1 MGPAALRFLAHSK
14 GMSTPSFPIRSAFR
28 RLLGEEVLAYLLHL
42 RPMEWPIMTA
52 HFLLGTFLAAG
63 FRAPWGPVLLGW
75 TVFVF
80 LLNGG
85 TLAINSAFDQD
96 EGDIGYLRQPPKPP
110 RFLFQVSLGMLA
122 ASLLLGFALPPVF
135 AWSNA
140 ACVVMAVL
148 YSVPPVRLKARAG
161 WDLVINCLGF
171 GLLTPLAGWGLT
183 GVPLAAGFVH
193 AALGF
198 AFLFGALY
206 PMTQIYQIAED
217 RARGDRTLVIRL
229 GEAPS
234 LWLAALLALL
244 AHACFLSGLLRAG
257 RHPWAVLVSCAAWLG
272 VILPWALRWRSMS
285 QRQHEAGMYR
295 GLVAWAV
302 TDVGLLV
309 SLWPAC

>member
-1 MGPAALRFLAHSK
+1 MTAETHRVFTL
-14 GMSTPSFPIRSAFR
+14 RSACE
-28 RLLGEEVLAYLLHL
+28 RLVGREFTAYLLHL

-63 FRAPWGPVLLGW
+63 LHANLKAMALGW
-75 TVFVF
+75 VVFVA

-110 RFLFQVSLGMLA
+110 RYLLHVSAVMLA
-122 ASLLLGFALPPVF
+122 ASLGLGFLLPPVF

-161 WDLVINCLGF
+161 WDLLINCVGF

-183 GVPLAAGFVH
+183 GLPVPPGLRSVVI
-193 AALGF
+193 GF

-206 PMTQIYQIAED
+206 PPTQIYQIEED
-217 RARGDRTLVIRL
+217 RARGDRTLVIVL
-229 GEAPS
+229 GEGPS
-234 LWLAALLALL
+234 LSFAAGLALVAHLWFAWGALLAGHSPLPLL
-244 AHACFLSGLLRAG
+244 LSLAA
-257 RHPWAVLVSCAAWLG
+257 WMAVL
-272 VILPWALRWRSMS
+272 LPWWSRWRAWS
-285 QRQHEAGMYR
+285 QAQHEAGMYR
-295 GLVAWAV
+295 ALAAWAI
-302 TDVGLLV
+302 TDVSLLAL
-309 SLWPAC
+309 LWPR

>member
-1 MGPAALRFLAHSK
+1 MSANVASPASPASLPGFRLRKACERLAGK
-14 GMSTPSFPIRSAFR
+14 ELT
-28 RLLGEEVLAYLLHL
+28 AYLLHL

-63 FRAPWGPVLLGW
+63 FHAGLKAALLGW
-75 TVFVF
+75 AVFVA

-110 RFLFQVSLGMLA
+110 RHLFHVSAVMLALSLG
-122 ASLLLGFALPPVF
+122 LGFLLPRVF

-161 WDLVINCLGF
+161 WDLAINCVGF

-183 GVPLAAGFVH
+183 GRPVPPGMVSVVI
-193 AALGF
+193 GF

-206 PMTQIYQIAED
+206 PPTQVYQIEED
-217 RARGDRTLVIRL
+217 RARGDRTLVIVM
-229 GEAPS
+229 GESAS
-234 LWLAALLALL
+234 LAFASGLALV
-244 AHACFLSGLLRAG
+244 AHLWFAWGALQSGRSPLPLLLSLVAWMG
-257 RHPWAVLVSCAAWLG
+257 VL
-272 VILPWALRWRSMS
+272 LPWWAKWRRWTPRE
-285 QRQHEAGMYR
+285 HEAGMYR
-295 GLVAWAV
+295 ALAAWAI
-302 TDVGLLV
+302 TDVSLLIL
-309 SLWPAC
+309 LWPR